1 MKPFASPLPSAPG
14 MSDPRSETAVR
25 VADSLAD
32 AVSRGPY
39 AALRTARS
47 LTDEELRLG
56 LEFVSVVLEV
66 ASSSARA
73 MAAVLAERVQE
84 GSGERVH

>member
-1 MKPFASPLPSAPG
+1 MKPLSSPFSLDPG
-14 MSDPRSETAVR
+14 ADGRSETAVR

-39 AALRTARS
+39 AAMRTARS

-73 MAAVLAERVQE
+73 MSAVLAERVDAK
-84 GSGERVH
+84 GEEIRH